1 MTATI
6 NADIGDPSA
15 NSYLTLEAATTIAST
30 RLETT
35 AWDAATTNTRTR
47 ALISATSALDTLSYI
62 GSRTATTQAL
72 CWPRNYATT
81 SERTYATD
89 ELPCEIAQAT
99 FDLASAL
106 ITTPTLLTA
115 TTASTSLLPNIA
127 NNDLKRVK
135 LDVMEVEWRSTNNQ
149 RITPITALPHLKQ
162 LLTPLLGAVS
172 GPTITI
178 TRS

>member
-1 MTATI
+1 VTATI
-6 NADIGDPSA
+6 NADIGDSSA
-15 NSYLTLEAATTIAST
+15 NSYLTLQDASAIAST
-30 RLETT
+30 RLETA
-35 AWDAATTNTRTR
+35 AWDAATTDTRTR

-81 SERTYATD
+81 SERTYASD
-89 ELPCEIAQAT
+89 EIPSEIAQAT

-106 ITTPTLLTA
+106 ITTPTLLNA
-115 TTASTSLLPNIA
+115 TSSSTSLIPNIA

-149 RITPITALPHLKQ
+149 RITPLTALPHLKQ

-172 GPTITI
+172 GPTIAI